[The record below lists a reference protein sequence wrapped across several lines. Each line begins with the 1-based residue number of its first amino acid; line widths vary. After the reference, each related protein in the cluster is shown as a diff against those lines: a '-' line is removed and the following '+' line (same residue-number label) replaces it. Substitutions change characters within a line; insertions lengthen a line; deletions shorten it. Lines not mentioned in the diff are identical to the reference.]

1 MIASRSRNKT
11 VRVLYFDVV
20 IGVHNVIVN
29 DSLSM
34 MKLVL
39 RSMHL
44 QSVAVV
50 GSLRPSRNRKVA
62 DWLPATVRQ
71 IYEWKPHA
79 EVRRKP
85 VVILMTRMHYH
96 FLQSVIFVI
105 DTCKNF

>member
-1 MIASRSRNKT
+1 

-20 IGVHNVIVN
+20 TGVHNVIVN

-85 VVILMTRMHYH
+85 VVILITRMHTLSL
-96 FLQSVIFVI
+96 FTISDIC
-105 DTCKNF
+105 D